1 MKQTVLKFSE
11 NIQNFTISINY
22 YLNTIHR
29 EYENITWDL
38 IINLQIYL
46 DVDDFKSFFNIY
58 QFDHNCL
65 LIRIFRHKRVKK
77 KSQRSMS
84 A

>member
-46 DVDDFKSFFNIY
+46 DVDDFKSFLISIN
-58 QFDHNCL
+58 L
-65 LIRIFRHKRVKK
+65 LVT
-77 KSQRSMS
+77 
-84 A
+84 AY